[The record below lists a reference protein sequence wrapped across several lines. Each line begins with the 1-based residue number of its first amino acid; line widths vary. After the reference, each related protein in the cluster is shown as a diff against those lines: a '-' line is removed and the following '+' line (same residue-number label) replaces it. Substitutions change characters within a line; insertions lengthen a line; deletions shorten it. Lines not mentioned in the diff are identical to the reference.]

1 MIERRSRVGV
11 GLAAAVA
18 AAMLGSTATMATARG
33 DDAQPGR
40 RVTWSPARPV
50 QGTLI
55 TVTVHD
61 TVPVAGGE
69 LAGEP
74 LHFTRDGLVQRAV
87 AAVPVDAADT
97 VALRVDAVAQRLA
110 LPVARGAYR
119 LERLRV
125 APGFGREPDSATA
138 ARMAREAEQA
148 REVSRRAHETP
159 RLWTA
164 PFVRPRPGRVTSG
177 YGHGREF
184 NGAVQSRHMG
194 TDLAGAVGAPV
205 RAMNRGVVALVD
217 RFYLGGNVV
226 YVDHGA
232 GLVSAY
238 LHLSRTDVAAG
249 DTVRAGQTIGGV
261 GATGRVT
268 GPHLHWIVR
277 YGSVSVDA
285 MSVFALE

>member
-1 MIERRSRVGV
+1 MRLLRTIGR
-11 GLAAAVA
+11 AAALGTLLSASSALAQQA
-18 AAMLGSTATMATARG
+18 A
-33 DDAQPGR
+33 P

-50 QGTLI
+50 QGALLV
-55 TVTVHD
+55 VTVHD
-61 TVPVAGGE
+61 SAPVAAT

-74 LHFTRDGLVQRAV
+74 LHFERDGAVQRAI

-97 VALRVDAVAQRLA
+97 IALA
-110 LPVARGAYR
+110 LGTSSRTLPVAVARGAFR
-119 LERLRV
+119 MERLRV
-125 APGFGREPDSATA
+125 DPRFGTEPDSALA
-138 ARMAREAEQA
+138 ERIAREGAQA

-159 RLWTA
+159 RLWTGA
-164 PFVRPRPGRVTSG
+164 FARPRPGRVTSG
-177 YGHGREF
+177 YGHGRQF
-184 NGAVQSRHMG
+184 NGVVQSQHLG

-205 RAMNRGVVALVD
+205 RAMDRGVVALVG

-238 LHLSRTDVAAG
+238 LHLSRTSDAAG
-249 DTVRAGQTIGGV
+249 DTVQAGQTIGQV

-277 YGSVSVDA
+277 YGSLSVDP
-285 MSVFALE
+285 MSLFTLRGLPAAR